1 MLRGN
6 YTARLDAKGRLK
18 VPSVYRRAIED
29 RWGTTVYITSLT
41 GDAARIY
48 PLAEWEIIEERLSM
62 LPTMDPA
69 KRKFLDRT
77 NYYGQVGELDTQGR
91 IVIHPLLRSAA
102 EMLPETDAAVLG
114 YLTYLEVWSLERFQA
129 RLLANPFTDDD
140 AAALARL
147 GI

>member
-6 YTARLDAKGRLK
+6 YTARVDAKGRLK
-18 VPSVYRRAIED
+18 VPSAYRRVVEE
-29 RWGTTVYITSLT
+29 RWGAHVYVTSLT
-41 GDAARIY
+41 GESARVY
-48 PLAEWEIIEERLSM
+48 PLKEWEIIEERLSM
-62 LPTMDPA
+62 LPSMDPA

-77 NYYGQVGELDTQGR
+77 NYYGQIGELDGQGR
-91 IVIHPLLRSAA
+91 VVIHPLLRSSA
-102 EMLPETDAAVLG
+102 EMMPETDVAVLG

-129 RLLANPFTDDD
+129 RMAADPFTDED